1 MQFLFTL
8 FKITHIFIRMES
20 FFKLDLIRYYQILD
34 SNTQNHLYLNFY
46 LIYLMKNLEI
56 RGYQIKVN
64 LLLVLKLI
72 YFSNPFGMAF
82 ILRLNL
88 PSSCIIRFF
97 RFWNATWI
105 LWFILT
111 LILQSLRVEPQ
122 HFPATW
128 QWFLTLTSLSI

>member
-1 MQFLFTL
+1 MQFLFKL

-122 HFPATW
+122 HFPPTW

>member
-1 MQFLFTL
+1 MQFLFKL

-34 SNTQNHLYLNFY
+34 SNTQNNLYLNFY

>member
-1 MQFLFTL
+1 MQFLFKL

-111 LILQSLRVEPQ
+111 LILQSPRVEPQ

>member
-1 MQFLFTL
+1 MQFLFKL

-97 RFWNATWI
+97 RFWDATWI

>member
-1 MQFLFTL
+1 MQFLFKL

-88 PSSCIIRFF
+88 SSSCIIRFF

>member
-1 MQFLFTL
+1 MQFLFKL

-122 HFPATW
+122 LFPATW

>member
-1 MQFLFTL
+1 MQFLFKL

-97 RFWNATWI
+97 RFWNVTWI

>member
-1 MQFLFTL
+1 MQFLFKL

>member
-88 PSSCIIRFF
+88 SSSCIIRFF

>member
-1 MQFLFTL
+1 MQFLFKL

-97 RFWNATWI
+97 RFWNATGI

>member
-1 MQFLFTL
+1 MQFLFKL

-20 FFKLDLIRYYQILD
+20 FFKLDLIRYYQILG

-97 RFWNATWI
+97 RFWNATGI